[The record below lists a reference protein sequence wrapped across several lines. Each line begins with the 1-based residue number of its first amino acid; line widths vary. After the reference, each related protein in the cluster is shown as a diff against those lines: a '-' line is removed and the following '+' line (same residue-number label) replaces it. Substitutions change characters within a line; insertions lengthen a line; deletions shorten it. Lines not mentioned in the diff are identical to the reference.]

1 MSAYVVFT
9 RTKTIDQKEL
19 EKYRTG
25 IKATMKDHP
34 IEVLV
39 ADGKHEVLEG
49 DPIEGMVIVKFPSV
63 KAAKD
68 WIYSELTKTGRS
80 ITGSLLRCQLTDK
93 ESMPNDAITP
103 FILAVPQADLEDL
116 NRCIDQTRC
125 PDAET
130 VDDWTGRPAR
140 QSQGADRSP
149 ASPLPTT

>member
-39 ADGKHEVLEG
+39 ADGRHEVLEG

-68 WIYSELTKTGRS
+68 WIHGEAYQDIAKHRKL
-80 ITGSLLRCQLTDK
+80 
-93 ESMPNDAITP
+93 
-103 FILAVPQADLEDL
+103 
-116 NRCIDQTRC
+116 
-125 PDAET
+125 
-130 VDDWTGRPAR
+130 
-140 QSQGADRSP
+140 GATYHGLIVEGLS
-149 ASPLPTT
+149 

>member
-39 ADGKHEVLEG
+39 AYGKHEVLEG

-68 WIYSELTKTGRS
+68 WIYSEATKTSPNTANTGRS
-80 ITGSLLRCQLTDK
+80 ITDSLLK
-93 ESMPNDAITP
+93 VS
-103 FILAVPQADLEDL
+103 ADGEEMHA
-116 NRCIDQTRC
+116 Q
-125 PDAET
+125 
-130 VDDWTGRPAR
+130 
-140 QSQGADRSP
+140 
-149 ASPLPTT
+149 

>member
-1 MSAYVVFT
+1 MIMSAYVVFT

-25 IKATMKDHP
+25 IKATMKDNP

-68 WIYSELTKTGRS
+68 WCYSTPVQINFVRS
-80 ITGSLLRCQLTDK
+80 
-93 ESMPNDAITP
+93 E
-103 FILAVPQADLEDL
+103 
-116 NRCIDQTRC
+116 
-125 PDAET
+125 PDARDWQERLGRGSAT
-130 VDDWTGRPAR
+130 VEIGFGKN
-140 QSQGADRSP
+140 QS
-149 ASPLPTT
+149 

>member
-49 DPIEGMVIVKFPSV
+49 DPIEGSRFQS
-63 KAAKD
+63 AL
-68 WIYSELTKTGRS
+68 S
-80 ITGSLLRCQLTDK
+80 SLLQHNFHFD
-93 ESMPNDAITP
+93 
-103 FILAVPQADLEDL
+103 
-116 NRCIDQTRC
+116 
-125 PDAET
+125 
-130 VDDWTGRPAR
+130 
-140 QSQGADRSP
+140 
-149 ASPLPTT
+149 

>member
-34 IEVLV
+34 VEVLV
-39 ADGKHEVLEG
+39 ADGKYEVLEG

-68 WIYSELTKTGRS
+68 WINSEAYENVAEYRKHG
-80 ITGSLLRCQLTDK
+80 
-93 ESMPNDAITP
+93 AIYHAL
-103 FILAVPQADLEDL
+103 IVEG
-116 NRCIDQTRC
+116 
-125 PDAET
+125 
-130 VDDWTGRPAR
+130 V
-140 QSQGADRSP
+140 S
-149 ASPLPTT
+149 

>member
-68 WIYSELTKTGRS
+68 WCGWRIRS
-80 ITGSLLRCQLTDK
+80 MTEFACAVQSCARRRSGYRSTHARAAAPGD
-93 ESMPNDAITP
+93 P
-103 FILAVPQADLEDL
+103 LACHPRETLPSGWRPRPRSRISTSQTSAAD
-116 NRCIDQTRC
+116 Q
-125 PDAET
+125 
-130 VDDWTGRPAR
+130 
-140 QSQGADRSP
+140 
-149 ASPLPTT
+149 